1 MIAYNVER
9 YIAQAID
16 SVLMQEVDF
25 DYETVIGEDCSTD
38 GTRAIVEEYAAR
50 YPDRVR
56 PLLRPQNLGMNRNFL
71 ETLLAV
77 RGEFVALLDGD
88 DYWTS
93 PRKLQRQIEFME
105 THPECSICFHN
116 ALVVY
121 EDQSLPAHPFHMAD
135 PAYLIS
141 HYNPKPISTI
151 AELAGGNFMQTC
163 SVVYRNGL
171 HGPLPDWYLSMP
183 TFDWPLHL
191 LNAEHGAIG
200 YLDEVMS
207 VYRVHQGS
215 FWSTNMVHYRRI
227 EDLELMIR
235 AYGTVNRYTGYRYDR
250 KITGQLLMLYRR
262 AAEVLIAEGRRG
274 RAARYAL
281 KGLVGFTPEAAGAR
295 RQSLKLLMRSLRS
308 A

>member
-1 MIAYNVER
+1 
-9 YIAQAID
+9 
-16 SVLMQEVDF
+16 
-25 DYETVIGEDCSTD
+25 
-38 GTRAIVEEYAAR
+38 
-50 YPDRVR
+50 
-56 PLLRPQNLGMNRNFL
+56 
-71 ETLLAV
+71 
-77 RGEFVALLDGD
+77 
-88 DYWTS
+88 
-93 PRKLQRQIEFME
+93 
-105 THPECSICFHN
+105 
-116 ALVVY
+116 
-121 EDQSLPAHPFHMAD
+121 
-135 PAYLIS
+135 
-141 HYNPKPISTI
+141 
-151 AELAGGNFMQTC
+151 
-163 SVVYRNGL
+163 
-171 HGPLPDWYLSMP
+171 MP

-235 AYGTVNRYTGYRYDR
+235 ASGTVNRYTGYRYDR